1 MFARQVVPPRGAPP
15 SPEHRKAAPLTPRT
29 WPTLIALERS
39 LHRHATVAL
48 AMCSE
53 LELGAAAAVCVRD
66 VYHAV
71 TLVPG
76 EEAAAGGA
84 SPGR

>member
-1 MFARQVVPPRGAPP
+1 M
-15 SPEHRKAAPLTPRT
+15 
-29 WPTLIALERS
+29 
-39 LHRHATVAL
+39 AL